1 MLCYDVARRLH
12 IDRESSLDASN
23 LASAASESRP
33 LRNEHVNLAL
43 TQLTMGKKR
52 KRPGKSRQEHS
63 PTARSQPRITASAS
77 PGRLKYPNPPVT
89 RNKPNHTAHPVI
101 SLYYREVLTLRHYLL
116 RQLPTSSKS
125 RRRRI
130 ASLGSS
136 TVPEHGETKPL
147 SDLLDATL
155 VGVLKQPSP
164 KVDSERQRDYRAFT
178 QSQSRSVL
186 VSTDTGPTSP
196 QSEVWLRTR

>member
-1 MLCYDVARRLH
+1 
-12 IDRESSLDASN
+12 
-23 LASAASESRP
+23 
-33 LRNEHVNLAL
+33 
-43 TQLTMGKKR
+43 MGKKR
-52 KRPGKSRQEHS
+52 KRPGKSHRDRGPKPPSHPS
-63 PTARSQPRITASAS
+63 ITAS
-77 PGRLKYPNPPVT
+77 PGRFKCPKAPAT
-89 RNKPNHTAHPVI
+89 RNDHTAHPVI

-116 RQLPTSSKS
+116 RQLPTSSKL

-136 TVPEHGETKPL
+136 TAPEHGETQPL
-147 SDLLDATL
+147 ADLLDATL

-196 QSEVWLRTR
+196 QSEVRLRTR